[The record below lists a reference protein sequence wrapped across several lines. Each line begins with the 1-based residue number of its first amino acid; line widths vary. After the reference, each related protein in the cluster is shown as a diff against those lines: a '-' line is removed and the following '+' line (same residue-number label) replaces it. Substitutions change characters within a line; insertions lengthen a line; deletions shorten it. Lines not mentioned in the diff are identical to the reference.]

1 MTDANDILKLYAD
14 LHKDVPETR
23 PKHEKRGPLV
33 IYDDTYGNWIPC
45 WENEF
50 MDERGPY
57 ANEAVALCRCA
68 ALSFVVRSPKII
80 YMPKVPLPNEE
91 AHFFRCSR
99 VVSDTIAWMDKG
111 ADDDAELIR
120 ICHEIKSCKEA
131 GEALFG
137 AIHAAKGKTK

>member
-1 MTDANDILKLYAD
+1 MTTTDTLKLYAA
-14 LHKDVPETR
+14 LHADVPETK
-23 PKHEKRGPLV
+23 P
-33 IYDDTYGNWIPC
+33 
-45 WENEF
+45 
-50 MDERGPY
+50 ERGDWI
-57 ANEAVALCRCA
+57 AQAVYHDAVPAEWLTATIALCRCA

-80 YMPKVPLPNEE
+80 RMPKEPLPNEE

-120 ICHEIKSCKEA
+120 ICREIKSCKEA

-137 AIHAAKGKTK
+137 AIHAAKGANRD